1 MTTANKVTIARI
13 FLVPVFIVLI
23 LYYIRTDV
31 EWFRFWAIICFAIA
45 SIADGLDGYIA
56 RHYNQRSELGAVLDP
71 LADKLLL
78 VSAIVLLSLDSHS
91 LFVRF
96 PLWLT
101 GIIIGRDLIVLLGL
115 GVIRFMVGKVT
126 VRPRLVGKAATVLQM
141 AAVLWTLLRWD
152 AAALR
157 YLTSLA
163 GIFTGL
169 SGVLYV
175 LDGVRQLNAHP
186 SSAPAPR
193 Q

>member
-1 MTTANKVTIARI
+1 MTAANKVTITRI
-13 FLVPVFIVLI
+13 LLVPVFIVLV

-31 EWFRFWAIICFAIA
+31 EWFRFWAIMCFGIV
-45 SIADGLDGYIA
+45 SIADGLDGYLA
-56 RHYNQRSELGAVLDP
+56 RRYDQRSELGAMLDP

-78 VSAIVLLSLDSHS
+78 VSAIILLSLDSHS

-101 GIIIGRDLIVLLGL
+101 GIIIGRDLIMLIGL
-115 GVIRFMVGKVT
+115 VVIRLMVGKVV
-126 VRPRLVGKAATVLQM
+126 VRPRLVGKVATVLQM

-152 AAALR
+152 ADILP

-163 GIFTGL
+163 AFFTGF
-169 SGVLYV
+169 SGLLYIA
-175 LDGVRQLNAHP
+175 DGVRQLNAHP